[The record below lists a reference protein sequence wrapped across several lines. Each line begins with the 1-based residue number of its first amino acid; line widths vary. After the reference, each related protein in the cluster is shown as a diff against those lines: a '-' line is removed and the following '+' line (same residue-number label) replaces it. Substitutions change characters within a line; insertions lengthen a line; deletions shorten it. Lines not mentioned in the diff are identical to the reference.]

1 MQNTL
6 IYSGIFINIFGAI
19 LLAYFAIK
27 AIPKFKEAQ
36 NMPMRLKEL
45 KAVRSRQRTIA
56 FAVMF
61 AGIFIAMLGCF
72 I

>member
-1 MQNTL
+1 MQVIL
-6 IYSGIFINIFGAI
+6 IYSGLIINIIGAL

-45 KAVRSRQRTIA
+45 KASRSRQRTIA

-61 AGIFIAMLGCF
+61 AGTFIAMVGCF